1 MRMSAASTPMRVAIP
16 TTAEVKKMSKS
27 NEHKKDFRE
36 DKFARA
42 YYCQHARL
50 NQLRQDKK
58 QSRRK
63 TRRKNKKLSQNLL
76 TKSTK
81 YAIIV
86 SQKER

>member
-1 MRMSAASTPMRVAIP
+1 
-16 TTAEVKKMSKS
+16 MSKS

-50 NQLRQDKK
+50 NQLREDKK

-63 TRRKNKKLSQNLL
+63 TRRKNKKLSENLL
-76 TKSTK
+76 TN
-81 YAIIV
+81 
-86 SQKER
+86 E

>member
-1 MRMSAASTPMRVAIP
+1 
-16 TTAEVKKMSKS
+16 MSKS

-63 TRRKNKKLSQNLL
+63 ARRKNKKLSQNLL
-76 TKSTK
+76 TN
-81 YAIIV
+81 
-86 SQKER
+86 E

>member
-1 MRMSAASTPMRVAIP
+1 LPQGLDKSP
-16 TTAEVKKMSKS
+16 EVWYNIDVPKRGRKKEMSKS

-50 NQLRQDKK
+50 NQLREDKK

-63 TRRKNKKLSQNLL
+63 TRRKNKKLSENHL
-76 TKSTK
+76 TN
-81 YAIIV
+81 
-86 SQKER
+86 E

>member
-1 MRMSAASTPMRVAIP
+1 
-16 TTAEVKKMSKS
+16 MSKS

-50 NQLRQDKK
+50 NQLREDKK

-63 TRRKNKKLSQNLL
+63 TRRKNKKLLQNPL
-76 TKSTK
+76 TKFQK
-81 YAIIV
+81 YGIIYM
-86 SQKER
+86 SKENPL

>member
-1 MRMSAASTPMRVAIP
+1 
-16 TTAEVKKMSKS
+16 MSKS

-50 NQLRQDKK
+50 NQLREDKK

-63 TRRKNKKLSQNLL
+63 TRRKNKKLSENHL
-76 TKSTK
+76 TNICKCDIIYTTK
-81 YAIIV
+81 
-86 SQKER
+86 KEREIKNE